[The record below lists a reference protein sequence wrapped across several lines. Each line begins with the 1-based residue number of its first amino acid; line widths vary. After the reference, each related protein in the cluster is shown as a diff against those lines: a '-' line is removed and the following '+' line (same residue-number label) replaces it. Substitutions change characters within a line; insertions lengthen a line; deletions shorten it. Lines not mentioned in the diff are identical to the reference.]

1 MSLMTMSPKAPDVC
15 LTLVIPPSLE
25 DALVD
30 FLLAHPDQV
39 GHFTSRPVDAHG
51 GDIRYGST
59 SEQVRGRALRLRI
72 QALMAG
78 ADVHQLLDDLRDQ
91 LPGADIYYWTAP
103 VLQAGRLS

>member
-30 FLLAHPDQV
+30 FLLAQNEVV

-59 SEQVRGRALRLRI
+59 AEQVRGRARRLRI
-72 QALMAG
+72 QALMAS